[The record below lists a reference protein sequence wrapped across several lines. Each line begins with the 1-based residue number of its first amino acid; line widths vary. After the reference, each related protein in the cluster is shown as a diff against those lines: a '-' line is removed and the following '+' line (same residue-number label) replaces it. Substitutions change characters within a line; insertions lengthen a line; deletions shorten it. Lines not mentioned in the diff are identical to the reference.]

1 MVLWVKRPNMLH
13 SNIEKGKYLNKSFL
27 QQFFDIDATERVSWK
42 WFYWGIRLKKYF
54 DKPDLLILNKVQSL
68 LNQRLDARYFRAS
81 SSYSFLWDVPLIA
94 PVIARAA
101 LHCMFSFFWQ
111 NLSNDLFINCE
122 KPVFMKNI
130 PKLFDNT
137 DSFHGLN

>member
-1 MVLWVKRPNMLH
+1 MFH
-13 SNIEKGKYLNKSFL
+13 SNIEKGKYLNKSVL

-42 WFYWGIRLKKYF
+42 WFYWGITLKKYF
-54 DKPDLLILNKVQSL
+54 DEPDLLILSKVQSL

-81 SSYSFLWDVPLIA
+81 SSYSFLRDVPLIA

-111 NLSNDLFINCE
+111 NLSNDLSIVKSLCLWKTSRSFFITLT
-122 KPVFMKNI
+122 PFMAWINFF
-130 PKLFDNT
+130 LYVD
-137 DSFHGLN
+137 